1 MIIDITTLYVLS
13 NLLFFELLYNYS
25 KCRCF
30 ILLITNWFFLKVH
43 AFNRW
48 TFSAGLAQPY
58 ETVSTFSASEFP
70 SLPLM
75 DAIAAPAAPPPPLPP
90 PPPATGLPEPASS
103 KGLFSSRARRSAKA
117 AYSRNVQVAGA
128 ENS

>member
-1 MIIDITTLYVLS
+1 M
-13 NLLFFELLYNYS
+13 
-25 KCRCF
+25 
-30 ILLITNWFFLKVH
+30 LITNWFFLKVQ

-48 TFSAGLAQPY
+48 SFSTGLAQPY
-58 ETVSTFSASEFP
+58 ETVSAFSASEFP
-70 SLPLM
+70 SLPLKG
-75 DAIAAPAAPPPPLPP
+75 AVAAPAAPPPLPP

-103 KGLFSSRARRSAKA
+103 KVLFSSRARRSAKA

>member
-1 MIIDITTLYVLS
+1 MLI
-13 NLLFFELLYNYS
+13 
-25 KCRCF
+25 
-30 ILLITNWFFLKVH
+30 ITNWFFLKVH
-43 AFNRW
+43 ASSRCSL
-48 TFSAGLAQPY
+48 SARLAQPST
-58 ETVSTFSASEFP
+58 TVSAFSTSEFP

-75 DAIAAPAAPPPPLPP
+75 GTIAAPAAPPPPLPP

-103 KGLFSSRARRSAKA
+103 KVLFSSRARRSAKA